1 MRVTP
6 REHGPATGPLTLRGH
21 IAGVGT
27 AEGTRL
33 VVGRWL
39 RSPLGAFADV
49 MVERPD
55 GTRVLL
61 APRADVA
68 ALVERLYT
76 FDAVHLVDVRVV
88 PDAGAR
94 TWTVVAGPLDARL
107 TVGARTGVGVALRA
121 LPSRLVDLPLTAPVV
136 DAVAGLLVP
145 GVRTRGTGRDGSVET
160 YAPRDQHA
168 VVALEATW
176 GGRTLGPL
184 RRVEPAV
191 RFGFSSAPAAPSV
204 TAVGVRIRRP
214 R

>member
-1 MRVTP
+1 VRVSP
-6 REHGPATGPLTLRGH
+6 RAIDPAAGPLTLRGH
-21 IAGVGT
+21 IAGVGS
-27 AEGTRL
+27 AEGTRV

-39 RSPLGAFADV
+39 RSPLGPFADV

-61 APRADVA
+61 APRPAVAD
-68 ALVERLYT
+68 LVQRLYT

-88 PDAGAR
+88 PDERGR

-107 TVGARTGVGVALRA
+107 TVGGRTAVGVVLRA
-121 LPSRLVDLPLTAPVV
+121 LPPRLVDLPAAAPAV

-145 GVRTRGTGRDGSVET
+145 GVRTRGTGRDGSRET
-160 YAPRDQHA
+160 YGARDQHA
-168 VVALEATW
+168 VVALDAAW
-176 GGRTLGPL
+176 GGRRLGPL
-184 RRVEPAV
+184 RPVDPPV

-204 TAVGVRIRRP
+204 TAVDVRIGPP